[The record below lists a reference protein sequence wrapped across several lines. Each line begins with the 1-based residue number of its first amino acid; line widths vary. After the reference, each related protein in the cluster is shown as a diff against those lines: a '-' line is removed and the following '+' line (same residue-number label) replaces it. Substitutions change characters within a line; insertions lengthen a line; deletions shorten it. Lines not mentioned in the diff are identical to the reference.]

1 MSEQRDYLKSVL
13 DQLTVKNNAQPD
25 PGRFM
30 SEFSRIY
37 SQIDKKHLNDDLDV
51 FYKNFSTYD
60 QAIETFFE
68 QLRHAGSIGK
78 DEVKDQ
84 NGCLLYD
91 LTREVNFNAFK
102 LDQFL
107 IELNKDIIRLAS
119 LRFSSHFS
127 NLHHSRRVLL
137 DFVLK
142 SAWPT
147 VHNGVL
153 KDHIQEQLPT
163 PGEYKEDEMAL
174 ALFNARQALLKT
186 GDKNFVY
193 GILAIKP
200 VKDNYKFFF
209 EGLENYCSARYEE
222 DRIHGFDTVIA
233 RMPFNHSV
241 YTEKYANLWRM
252 KQLNKEK
259 KNIETIIAR
268 EMEYVSLFFSMMI
281 ENCRNL
287 YLEPSLPQIA
297 DTLKNKF
304 GPDFISEDKFHDNA

>member
-84 NGCLLYD
+84 NG
-91 LTREVNFNAFK
+91 
-102 LDQFL
+102 
-107 IELNKDIIRLAS
+107 
-119 LRFSSHFS
+119 
-127 NLHHSRRVLL
+127 
-137 DFVLK
+137 
-142 SAWPT
+142 
-147 VHNGVL
+147 
-153 KDHIQEQLPT
+153 
-163 PGEYKEDEMAL
+163 
-174 ALFNARQALLKT
+174 
-186 GDKNFVY
+186 FVY